1 MRAAAF
7 ADHPDIHVA
16 VEDMLVDSDR
26 VAVRSVLR
34 GLSNSVPAG
43 AEPAASMLDIFRVQ
57 HGLIAEH
64 PPAGRERVTLT
75 SGVEAPPAT
84 AQSCSDIFR
93 SSIYSRRVTRQN
105 PSLTEPQYFILAAL
119 MDGPLHG
126 YGIIK
131 AAEQATDGRLR
142 IAVGT
147 LYGALER
154 MERAGLVAAGHEEI
168 VDGRARRYYKLTE
181 DGTAMLSREALRMQ
195 QAAAVVIGRSRNA
208 GAAPA

>member
-1 MRAAAF
+1 MA
-7 ADHPDIHVA
+7 
-16 VEDMLVDSDR
+16 
-26 VAVRSVLR
+26 
-34 GLSNSVPAG
+34 
-43 AEPAASMLDIFRVQ
+43 
-57 HGLIAEH
+57 
-64 PPAGRERVTLT
+64 
-75 SGVEAPPAT
+75 
-84 AQSCSDIFR
+84 
-93 SSIYSRRVTRQN
+93 RQN

-168 VDGRARRYYKLTE
+168 VDGRARRYYRLTE
-181 DGTAMLSREALRMQ
+181 DGGEVLGREALRMQ
-195 QAAAVVIGRSRNA
+195 QAAAVVIGRRGDA
-208 GAAPA
+208 GVARA